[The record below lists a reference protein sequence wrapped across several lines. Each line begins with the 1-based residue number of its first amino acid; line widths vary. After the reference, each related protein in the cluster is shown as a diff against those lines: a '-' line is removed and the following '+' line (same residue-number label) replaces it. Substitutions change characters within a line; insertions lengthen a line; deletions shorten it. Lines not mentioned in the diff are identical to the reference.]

1 MINSALLQPL
11 IAQIIRNPEPRLSA
25 AKLLLVVFV
34 LTGLLFIVRSINA
47 RVAKL
52 SRKKHPHISEHTPW
66 TAFAKAKEVILSTIE
81 ALPPELKARTAT
93 APWVLKDWP
102 DDGRDIL
109 GLYCTAPANL
119 IIIFVGA
126 IHHHCKSSQLD
137 FATEIQTTYLHELGH
152 ALGLNEHE
160 VQIRGL

>member
-1 MINSALLQPL
+1 MPCSALLQPL
-11 IAQIIRNPEPRLSA
+11 LAQIIRDPEPRFTVG
-25 AKLLLVVFV
+25 KLLLGVFV

-47 RVAKL
+47 RAAKL
-52 SRKKHPHISEHTPW
+52 SRKKHRISEHTPW

-81 ALPPELKARTAT
+81 ALPPELKSRTAT

-102 DDGRDIL
+102 EDGRDIL

-137 FATEIQTTYLHELGH
+137 FAAEIQTTYLHELGH
-152 ALGLNEHE
+152 ALGLTEE
-160 VQIRGL
+160 DVRIRGL